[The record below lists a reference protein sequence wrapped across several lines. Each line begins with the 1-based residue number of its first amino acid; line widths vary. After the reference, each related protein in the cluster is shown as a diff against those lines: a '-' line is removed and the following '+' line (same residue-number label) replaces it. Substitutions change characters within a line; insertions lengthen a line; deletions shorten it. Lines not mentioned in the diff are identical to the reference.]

1 MSNENNSLGRIFLDL
16 RKEVITLALERLVA
30 DSKHLVKHQNIAL
43 RLDGHREGETHLHAG
58 RIVLELLIHKIFELG
73 ELHDVIV
80 HGIDFRA
87 GEAEQRAI
95 QVHIFTAGQL
105 RVESHAK
112 FNERDQL
119 ALDGDGT
126 LLRSVNLRNNLQQCG
141 LSGSVT
147 PNNAEKVALLH
158 LEIDIAQH
166 MLFGI
171 AFDAL
176 RPIQECHLQAGRL
189 LGG

>member
-1 MSNENNSLGRIFLDL
+1 M
-16 RKEVITLALERLVA
+16 
-30 DSKHLVKHQNIAL
+30 
-43 RLDGHREGETHLHAG
+43 HAG

-147 PNNAEKVALLH
+147 PNNAEKIALLH
-158 LEIDIAQH
+158 LEIDIA
-166 MLFGI
+166 
-171 AFDAL
+171 
-176 RPIQECHLQAGRL
+176 
-189 LGG
+189 

>member
-1 MSNENNSLGRIFLDL
+1 MRNQDNSFCRIPLDFS
-16 RKEVITLALERLVA
+16 EEIIAFALERLIA
-30 DSKHLVKHQNIAL
+30 DGEHFVEYQNVTL
-43 RLDGHREGETHLHAG
+43 CLNGYGESETDLHAG
-58 RIVLELLIHKIFELG
+58 RIVLELLIHEILKLG
-73 ELHDVIV
+73 EFHDVIV

-95 QVHIFTAGQL
+95 QIHIFTAGQL

-126 LLRSVNLRNNLQQCG
+126 LFRSVNLRNNLQQCG

-166 MLFGI
+166 MLLGI
-171 AFDAL
+171 AFDTF
-176 RPIQECHLQAGRL
+176 RPIQKRHLQAGRL
-189 LGG
+189 LGR